1 MARACYR
8 DADIY
13 LLDDPL
19 SAVDAHVG
27 AHIFNRCIG
36 PKSFLSRSNKTRI
49 LVTHQVH
56 FLKEADW
63 LVVLNDVSTFMKCI
77 YWSNHSICIC
87 INNIHRGK
95 LKYKDLQTI

>member
-8 DADIY
+8 RADIY

-27 AHIFNRCIG
+27 AHIFSQCIG
-36 PKSFLSRSNKTRI
+36 PKGYLARLNKTRI

-63 LVVLNDVSTFMKCI
+63 IVVLNDVRMLIHNQNLVQLFDFTISSNFSIGNDRSTRV
-77 YWSNHSICIC
+77 S
-87 INNIHRGK
+87 G
-95 LKYKDLQTI
+95 